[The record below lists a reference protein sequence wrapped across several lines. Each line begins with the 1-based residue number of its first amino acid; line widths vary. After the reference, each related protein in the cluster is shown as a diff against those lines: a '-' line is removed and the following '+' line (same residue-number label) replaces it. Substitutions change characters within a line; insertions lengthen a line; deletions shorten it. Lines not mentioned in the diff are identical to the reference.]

1 MPKYDVTV
9 VPFDGNAFSVMGAV
23 KAGMQKAGA
32 PKSEIDAYLKDAM
45 SGDYDHLLQ
54 VSLAMVNIATADTS
68 EDDDEDIE
76 DDEDYCPECGE
87 EWTYC
92 DC

>member
-9 VPFDGNAFSVMGAV
+9 VPFDGNAFSIMGAV
-23 KAGMQKAGA
+23 KTGMQKGGA
-32 PKSEIDAYLKDAM
+32 SKDEINAYMKDAM

-54 VSLAMVNIATADTS
+54 VSLAMVNIATG
-68 EDDDEDIE
+68 DDDEDIE
-76 DDEDYCPECGE
+76 DDEDYCDECGE
-87 EWTYC
+87 EWEYC